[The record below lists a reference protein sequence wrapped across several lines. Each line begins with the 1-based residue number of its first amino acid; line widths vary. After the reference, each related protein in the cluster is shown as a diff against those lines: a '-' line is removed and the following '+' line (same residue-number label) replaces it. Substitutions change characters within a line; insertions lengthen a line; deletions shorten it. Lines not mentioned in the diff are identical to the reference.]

1 MPRLRRVS
9 PASPGWHRHRSGRGF
24 RYTDADGRPL
34 AVDDVQ
40 RVRDLVIPP
49 AWRDVW
55 ICPLPNGHLQAT
67 GLDAAG
73 RRQYLYHPKWRER
86 QDRLKFDRVLAA
98 AELMPK
104 ARTTIRDDLARK
116 GMPLERASAA
126 AVRLLDL
133 GYFRIGNDYYTDAN
147 GSFGLTT
154 LERQHVRRK
163 DGALV
168 FRFIGK
174 SGIEHNVTID
184 DPDVIAALQ
193 VMRSRRDASR
203 RLLAYRNGSGWT
215 ELASP
220 QVNSYLG
227 VLFDGELT
235 AKDFR
240 TWHATVIAAETLA
253 LTDSVNTAT
262 ARKRA
267 VRAAVAA
274 VAGYLGNTPTV
285 ARNSYIDPR
294 VLDRFDSGTTI
305 ASAVRRDYPDPS
317 ARQAALERAVLH
329 LLTG

>member
-34 AVDDVQ
+34 AADDVQ

-98 AELMPK
+98 AELLPQ
-104 ARTTIRDDLARK
+104 ARRTISDDLARS

-163 DGALV
+163 DGAFV
-168 FRFIGK
+168 FRFVGK

-193 VMRSRRDASR
+193 VMRSRRDVSR

-215 ELASP
+215 ELAAT
-220 QVNSYLG
+220 QVNSYLSN
-227 VLFDGELT
+227 LFRGDLT

-253 LTDSVNTAT
+253 LADNVSTIT

-267 VRAAVAA
+267 VKAAVIA
-274 VAGYLGNTPTV
+274 VAGYLGNTLTV

-294 VLDRFDSGTTI
+294 VLDLFDSGTTI
-305 ASAVRRDYPDPS
+305 AAVARRSHPDPS
-317 ARQAALERAVLH
+317 ARQAALERAVLRM
-329 LLTG
+329 LAG